1 MTRSDITIPLAAP
14 VTGPVTGPAVSDN
27 DLRKCVSQFQTPV
40 LRSSLWQTA
49 TTIGGFLAVCAAM
62 YILAD
67 YSYWATFALA
77 PLAAGLLVRT
87 FIIQHDCGHGAF
99 FRSRRANLV
108 LGSICSLLTF
118 APYPSWR
125 RQHAGH
131 HGVWNNLDRRNTGV
145 DIYSTCLTVE
155 EYRALSPWRRRWYRF
170 SRNPIIAN
178 IVLPPCVFLLL
189 FRLPY
194 DMPAGWRRER
204 LAVYLTNI
212 ALIALLGGVG
222 LTLGFDRLLAIQLP
236 VTVMSSTI
244 GVWLFTIQ
252 HRSDHTVWARQDDWN
267 AVTASLMGSSHL
279 RLPRILQWFTGNI
292 GLHHIHH
299 LNPRIPNYR
308 LQKCHDAVSELQEIP
323 VMTLRTAFR
332 AMFYTLWD
340 EPRRQMVTF
349 RGARIGKTQG
359 KTA

>member
-1 MTRSDITIPLAAP
+1 MTPSDITTPLTAIP
-14 VTGPVTGPAVSDN
+14 VSDH
-27 DLRKCVSQFQTPV
+27 DLRKCVSRFQTPN
-40 LRSSLWQTA
+40 LKSSLWQTS

-99 FRSRRANLV
+99 FRSRQSNLV
-108 LGSICSLLTF
+108 LGFFCSLLTL
-118 APYPSWR
+118 APYASWR

-131 HGVWNNLDRRNTGV
+131 HGVWNNLDNRNTGV
-145 DIYSTCLTVE
+145 DIYSTCLTLE
-155 EYRALSPWRRRWYRF
+155 EYAALNPWHRRWYRF

-204 LAVYLTNI
+204 LSVYLTNI
-212 ALIALLGGVG
+212 AVIALLGGVG
-222 LTLGFDRLLAIQLP
+222 LMLGFDRVLVIQLP
-236 VTVMSSTI
+236 VVAMASTI
-244 GVWLFTIQ
+244 EVWLFTIQ
-252 HRSDHTVWARQDDWN
+252 HRSDHTVWARQEDWS
-267 AVTASLMGSSHL
+267 AVTASLKGSSHL
-279 RLPRILQWFTGNI
+279 RLPRVLQWFTGNI

-299 LNPRIPNYR
+299 LNPRIRNYR
-308 LQKCHDAVSELQEIP
+308 LQKCHDAVSEFQEIP

-340 EPRRQMVTF
+340 EPRQQMVTF
-349 RGARIGKTQG
+349 RGARIAKTERNS
-359 KTA
+359 A

>member
-1 MTRSDITIPLAAP
+1 MTRSDTISPSPAAP
-14 VTGPVTGPAVSDN
+14 VSDH
-27 DLRKCVSQFQTPV
+27 DLRQCVSRFQTPN

-49 TTIGGFLAVCAAM
+49 TTLGGFLAVSAAM

-67 YSYWATFALA
+67 YSYWAVFALS
-77 PLAAGLLVRT
+77 PLAAGLLVQT

-99 FRSRRANLV
+99 FRSRRSNWL
-108 LGSICSLLTF
+108 LGSICSLFTL

-131 HGVWNNLDRRNTGV
+131 HGVWNDLDRRNTGV

-155 EYRALSPWRRRWYRF
+155 EYRSLPPWHRRWYRF
-170 SRNPIIAN
+170 SRNPVIAN
-178 IVLPPCVFLLL
+178 IVLPPFVFLLL

-212 ALIALLGGVG
+212 ALIALIGGVG
-222 LTLGFDRLLAIQLP
+222 LLLGFDRVLAIQLP
-236 VTVMSSTI
+236 VVVMASTI

-252 HRSDHTVWARQDDWN
+252 HRSDHTVWARQKNWN
-267 AVTASLMGSSHL
+267 AVTASLSGSSHL

-299 LNPRIPNYR
+299 LNPKIPNYR

-323 VMTLRTAFR
+323 VMTLRSAFR
-332 AMFYTLWD
+332 AMFFTLWD
-340 EPRRQMVTF
+340 EPRQKMVTF
-349 RGARIGKTQG
+349 RGAGV
-359 KTA
+359 

>member
-1 MTRSDITIPLAAP
+1 MTPYDTTTLPMAAP
-14 VTGPVTGPAVSDN
+14 VSDQ
-27 DLRKCVSQFQTPV
+27 DLRKCVSRYQNPD

-49 TTIGGFLAVCAAM
+49 TTIGGFLAVCAVM
-62 YILAD
+62 YVLAG
-67 YSYWATFALA
+67 YSYWAAFALA

-99 FRSRRANLV
+99 FRSRRSNTV
-108 LGSICSLLTF
+108 LGFVCSLLTF
-118 APYPSWR
+118 APYTSWR

-131 HGVWNNLDRRNTGV
+131 HGIWNNLDNRNTGV

-155 EYRALSPWRRRWYRF
+155 EYAALPTWHRRWYRF

-204 LAVYLTNI
+204 LA

-222 LTLGFDRLLAIQLP
+222 LMLGFDRLLAVQLP
-236 VTVMSSTI
+236 VTVMASTI

-252 HRSDHTVWARQDDWN
+252 HRSDHTVWARQADWN
-267 AVTASLMGSSHL
+267 AVTASLEGSSHL

-299 LNPRIPNYR
+299 LNPKIPNYR
-308 LQKCHDAVSELQEIP
+308 LQKCHDAVSEFREIP

-340 EPRRQMVTF
+340 EPRQQMVTF
-349 RGARIGKTQG
+349 RGACIKQALG